1 MEPHGR
7 RDRGNPAD
15 KAGGSMRLRN
25 RVRSWLGGIFQ
36 RSRVQN
42 EMEAELQFHLE
53 AYAEELIQS
62 GVPRA
67 EAMRRARL
75 EFGGMEG
82 TKEECLEARGAS
94 YVDNLIQDL
103 RYGVR
108 SMMRAPGFT
117 AMAVLA
123 LALGIG
129 ANTAIF
135 SVVNA
140 VLLRPLPYDQPD
152 RLVQLWHVPPQA
164 AFPGIAEFPVSP
176 ANFLDWRS
184 QTQSFEGMSAYGRGS
199 YTLTGSGEPETF
211 RMIAV
216 TEGLFSIL
224 HARPLLGRGFASG
237 ENEPGHEH
245 EVVLSYGV
253 WRRRFGG
260 DSNILGKNIT
270 LNQQTF
276 TVIGVMGAEFDFPI
290 STGPSLQAQMRK
302 LLAWT
307 DQDRAVRDNHNYL
320 AMARLKPGVTIKQR
334 QQEMDAISAN

>member
-1 MEPHGR
+1 
-7 RDRGNPAD
+7 
-15 KAGGSMRLRN
+15 MRLLN
-25 RVRSWLGGIFQ
+25 RVRSWWRGIFQ
-36 RSRVQN
+36 RSLVQN
-42 EMEAELQFHLE
+42 EMEAELQFHVE
-53 AYAEELIQS
+53 AQAEELMKG
-62 GVPRA
+62 GVPRV
-67 EAMRRARL
+67 EALRRARL

-82 TKEECLEARGAS
+82 KKEECLEARGAS
-94 YVDNLIQDL
+94 FLGNLIQDF
-103 RYGVR
+103 RYGAR
-108 SMMRAPGFT
+108 TMRRAPGFT

-135 SVVNA
+135 SVVSA
-140 VLLRPLPYDQPD
+140 VLLRPLPYDRPNQ
-152 RLVQLWHVPPQA
+152 LVQLWHVPPQA
-164 AFPGIAEFPVSP
+164 TFPGVAEFPVSP

-184 QTQSFEGMSAYGRGS
+184 QAQSFEGMAAYGRGG

-276 TVIGVMGAEFDFPI
+276 TVIGVMGPEFDFPI
-290 STGPSLQAQMRK
+290 STDPSLQAQMWK
-302 LLAWT
+302 PLAWT

-320 AMARLKPGVTIKQR
+320 AMARLKP
-334 QQEMDAISAN
+334 